1 MARVL
6 ITGASSGIGA
16 QLAQDYARQGW
27 HVFAC
32 GRDETR
38 LTALQAFGQVQPLLF
53 DVTSPEQVQQALQG
67 VTALDLVILNAGTC
81 EYMSVTNWQVTPFEQ
96 VIQTNLSSISYCL
109 AALLPN
115 LTAGSTLAI
124 VDSLARLLPF
134 TRSQAYGASK
144 AAVHF
149 LTQTLAVD
157 LASQGIRVCAISPGF
172 VRTPLTDRNTF
183 AMPALMN
190 VEQASARIQTGLAK
204 GKAVV
209 AFPRRLY
216 WPLLLMSRLPYRC
229 RVWLAQRMRTA

>member
-32 GRDETR
+32 GRDEAR
-38 LTALQAFGQVQPLLF
+38 LNALQAFGQVQPLLF
-53 DVTSPEQVQQALQG
+53 DVTSPEQVQLALG
-67 VTALDLVILNAGTC
+67 ELTSLDLVILNAGTC
-81 EYMSVTNWQVTPFEQ
+81 EYMSVENWQTAPFEQ
-96 VIQTNLSSISYCL
+96 VIQTNLSSINYCL

-115 LTAGSTLAI
+115 LMAGSTLAI

-190 VEQASARIQTGLAK
+190 VEQASVRIQTGLTK